1 MTKSSRRLTSIGA
14 AMDFRRLGDALT
26 KTAVIVGAALWF
38 AAGVAAHA
46 DDVPEWLEGREGGPY
61 PIDVFMVADA
71 NRVYGMARIGETV
84 WPSWWQMTEVEVPQ
98 IATGACTYER
108 SLAAA
113 ATRSVNYLLKGQP
126 AWIAD
131 IGMAE
136 GKGVLGGTVILSDG
150 RVLSDVLEKFGM
162 ARKAGSGSRDPW
174 CGW

>member
-1 MTKSSRRLTSIGA
+1 M
-14 AMDFRRLGDALT
+14 GDAFT
-26 KTAVIVGAALWF
+26 RTAVIVGTALWF

-46 DDVPEWLEGREGGPY
+46 DDVPEWLEGHEGGPY

-98 IATGACTYER
+98 IATGACPYER

-113 ATRSVNYLLKGQP
+113 ATRSVSYLLKGQP

-136 GKGVLGGTVILSDG
+136 GKGVLGGTVILADG
-150 RVLSDVLEKFGM
+150 RILSDVLKKFGM
-162 ARKAGSGSRDPW
+162 ARKAGSASRDPW